1 MHPDVVAA
9 RRAAGRPAPERL
21 KSEAASSLSEG
32 GRAVSLPLFP
42 LLDERARGARFFAHR
57 ARNVLN
63 PPESTGIGCWSFNPY
78 VGCEFGCTY
87 CYARFAHRYV
97 LERARDSGRV
107 TSREFTS
114 LRGPHGWEGFEHDI
128 FVKERD
134 AVLAALDRELPR
146 LMSRNRSGD
155 GETLL
160 IGSATDPY
168 QPAER
173 RFEVTR
179 AALERLLRERGLTIS
194 VITKSSLVCRDTEL
208 LAALTERHRVLVNMS
223 LICTDAKLLK
233 LLEARSPAPHVRLR
247 TVQRLTD
254 RGVCTGILVAPV
266 LPGLTDSV
274 EKLRSLLEAAKAHGA
289 RFAHPSPLRLYP
301 AVRTLLLP
309 VLEKRFPS
317 LAARY
322 REVYHGLGRA
332 PKEYHAA
339 LRQRFERLAQ
349 VVGLPTESERR
360 ATAGVEQQL
369 NLWPEQ
375 RP

>member
-1 MHPDVVAA
+1 V
-9 RRAAGRPAPERL
+9 
-21 KSEAASSLSEG
+21 
-32 GRAVSLPLFP
+32 
-42 LLDERARGARFFAHR
+42 LDQRARGARFYAHQVR
-57 ARNVLN
+57 AVLN

-107 TSREFTS
+107 SPSEFAR
-114 LRGPHGWEGFEHDI
+114 LRGPQGWEGFEHQI
-128 FVKERD
+128 FVKDRR
-134 AVLAALDRELPR
+134 AVLEALDRDLPR
-146 LMSRNRSGD
+146 LMSRHRSGD

-173 RFEVTR
+173 RFQVTR
-179 AALERLLRERGLTIS
+179 LVLERLLREQGLTVS
-194 VITKSSLVCRDTEL
+194 VITKSSLVRRDAEL
-208 LAALTERHRVLVNMS
+208 LAALGQRHRVLVNIS
-223 LICTDAKLLK
+223 LISTDPGLIK

-247 TVQRLTD
+247 TLQRLTET
-254 RGVCTGILVAPV
+254 GVTAGVLVAPI
-266 LPGLTDSV
+266 LPGVTDSV
-274 EKLRSLLEAAKAHGA
+274 DNLRRVLEAAKAHGA

-301 AVRTLLLP
+301 AVRPLLLP
-309 VLEKRFPS
+309 VIQKRFPA

-322 REVYHGLGRA
+322 REAYHGLGRA
-332 PKEYHAA
+332 PREYHAA
-339 LRQRFERLAQ
+339 LVRRFERLAR
-349 VVGLPTESERR
+349 VIGIPVERER
-360 ATAGVEQQL
+360 GAAAGVERQL